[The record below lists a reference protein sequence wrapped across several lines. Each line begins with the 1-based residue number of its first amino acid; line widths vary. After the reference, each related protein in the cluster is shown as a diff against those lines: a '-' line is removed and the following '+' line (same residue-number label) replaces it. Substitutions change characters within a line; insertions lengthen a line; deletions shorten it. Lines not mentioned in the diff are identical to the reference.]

1 MCTNTISK
9 KRKSQIDAEQERNEK
24 IRIINESNARN
35 RTQIFAQSDML
46 FSFNLIRF
54 HDWNK
59 NSLKKEKK
67 KLRNKQ
73 NSECVQKKQLRLI
86 HQNIEL
92 ANHNQI
98 LKKQNHKD
106 NETIR
111 KLKNEIEL
119 LGERLKIME
128 QN

>member
-1 MCTNTISK
+1 LCTNTISK
-9 KRKSQIDAEQERNEK
+9 KRKSVIDAEQERNEK

-35 RTQIFAQSDML
+35 RTQSDML

-59 NSLKKEKK
+59 NSLKKEKT
-67 KLRNKQ
+67 KLRDNQ
-73 NSECVQKKQLRLI
+73 TSECMQKKQLRLI

-98 LKKQNHKD
+98 LKKQNDID